1 MRARSK
7 EGTQRLHIFVTSELE
22 LSLFAS
28 WERTDSW
35 MISVKRFCCN
45 PVEYRPLTVDPTFDF
60 DPYNVTPISYQR
72 LTFLRREDG
81 KCPITIGPVLLR
93 EKKTQS
99 TYSLLGGILKSF
111 EPELKNLMA
120 FGTDDEKA
128 LVGGFKETFQRDTH
142 LLCEIHLRKNIDTE
156 LVSMDIKGESEQS
169 IMDDTFGRKICSVF
183 ESGLS
188 DAGSAKEFNGL
199 FESLEEKWSLLHSN
213 GKAFHSW
220 FGSQKTEEFIRS
232 VISPVRQNAGLG
244 CPPDKFTNNRSERT
258 NDVLQD
264 CVKRERGTAK
274 IDEYTLIKTLE
285 K

>member
-1 MRARSK
+1 M
-7 EGTQRLHIFVTSELE
+7 
-22 LSLFAS
+22 
-28 WERTDSW
+28 
-35 MISVKRFCCN
+35 KRFCCN

-60 DPYNVTPISYQR
+60 DPYNVIPISYQR

-81 KCPITIGPVLLR
+81 KCPKMIGPVLLR

-99 TYSLLGGILKSF
+99 SYSLLGGILKSL

-128 LVGGFKETFQRDTH
+128 LVGDFNETFQRDTH
-142 LLCEIHLRKNIDTE
+142 LLCAIHLRKNIDTE

-169 IMDDTFGRKICSVF
+169 IMDDTQKERKICSVF

-188 DAGSAKEFNGL
+188 DAGSAEEFIGL

-220 FGSQKTEEFIRS
+220 FGSKKTEEFIRS

>member
-1 MRARSK
+1 MK
-7 EGTQRLHIFVTSELE
+7 
-22 LSLFAS
+22 SL
-28 WERTDSW
+28 
-35 MISVKRFCCN
+35 
-45 PVEYRPLTVDPTFDF
+45 
-60 DPYNVTPISYQR
+60 
-72 LTFLRREDG
+72 
-81 KCPITIGPVLLR
+81 
-93 EKKTQS
+93 
-99 TYSLLGGILKSF
+99 

-128 LVGGFKETFQRDTH
+128 LVGGFNETFQRDTH

-199 FESLEEKWSLLHSN
+199 FESLEEKWSLLHSY

-264 CVKRERGTAK
+264 YVKRERGTAK

>member
-1 MRARSK
+1 
-7 EGTQRLHIFVTSELE
+7 
-22 LSLFAS
+22 
-28 WERTDSW
+28 
-35 MISVKRFCCN
+35 
-45 PVEYRPLTVDPTFDF
+45 
-60 DPYNVTPISYQR
+60 
-72 LTFLRREDG
+72 
-81 KCPITIGPVLLR
+81 
-93 EKKTQS
+93 
-99 TYSLLGGILKSF
+99 
-111 EPELKNLMA
+111 MA

-188 DAGSAKEFNGL
+188 DAGSAEEFIGL

-220 FGSQKTEEFIRS
+220 FGSKKTEEFIRS
-232 VISPVRQNAGLG
+232 VISPVRQNAGHG

-258 NDVLQD
+258 NDILQD

-285 K
+285 KQVKSQEQELELAVLDKGEYQHCPEFRHLVVTGDKWAKMTNGQRKEALSRVHHIGLEEASPNSVASVNKKLVEDESAVFQQILSAGVDWITPDVLKVIAHKGEALLKEGKVTE